1 MVVRTA
7 CYFLGVKKSNFE
19 GKNGEPVDFQ
29 RVHFMP
35 VDSDSPMSLTAAMD
49 LDFSR
54 IDKMAYINL
63 EIDFWND
70 NKSGY
75 LKGKI
80 VGVE

>member
-1 MVVRTA
+1 MIVSTSA
-7 CYFLGVKKSNFE
+7 FFLGCEKSNFK
-19 GKNGEPVDFQ
+19 GKNGEPIDFQ

-35 VDSDSPMSLTAAMD
+35 VDSDSPMSLTAVMD

-63 EIDFWND
+63 QIDFWND

-80 VGVE
+80 VGVD

>member
-1 MVVRTA
+1 MIVRTA
-7 CYFLGVKKSNFE
+7 CYFLGVEKSNFK
-19 GKNGEPVDFQ
+19 GKNGEPVEFQ

-35 VDSDSPMSLTAAMD
+35 VDSDSPMSLTALND
-49 LDFSR
+49 LDFST
-54 IDKMAYINL
+54 IDKMAYLSL

-70 NKSGY
+70 NKSGF